1 MENDRSMAG
10 WIGFAGLIILII
22 GGLDVFQ
29 GLIALLEDN
38 YFVVSRSG
46 YLAVDLT
53 AWGWGLVI
61 WGALLILT
69 GLALIRGRTW
79 ARWVTLV
86 LVTVNIFGI
95 LGFLGNT
102 QNPIWALTVLTLNV
116 IVIYALTA
124 RWTESK
130 RDLDRVQIWVDTA
143 GRRPLEHGGPPP
155 PWPPLVTADGGSML
169 VVRSFLP
176 NPHLRLE
183 DRCRCWLIIRFS
195 T

>member
-1 MENDRSMAG
+1 MSWTARCLSAAREKRTMGGNMENDRSMAG

-116 IVIYALTA
+116 IVLYALTA

-130 RDLDRVQIWVDTA
+130 RDLDRVQI
-143 GRRPLEHGGPPP
+143 
-155 PWPPLVTADGGSML
+155 
-169 VVRSFLP
+169 
-176 NPHLRLE
+176 
-183 DRCRCWLIIRFS
+183 
-195 T
+195 

>member
-1 MENDRSMAG
+1 VDNDRSMAG

-38 YFVVSRSG
+38 YFVVSKSG

-69 GLALIRGRTW
+69 GLALIRGQTW

-95 LGFLGNT
+95 LGFLGNS
-102 QNPIWALTVLTLNV
+102 QDPIWALTVLTLNV

-130 RDLDRVQIWVDTA
+130 RDLDRVQ
-143 GRRPLEHGGPPP
+143 L
-155 PWPPLVTADGGSML
+155 
-169 VVRSFLP
+169 
-176 NPHLRLE
+176 
-183 DRCRCWLIIRFS
+183 
-195 T
+195 

>member
-10 WIGFAGLIILII
+10 WIGFAGLVILII

-29 GLIALLEDN
+29 GLIVLLEDN

-69 GLALIRGRTW
+69 GLGLIRGRTW

-95 LGFLGNT
+95 LGFLGNS

-116 IVIYALTA
+116 IVLYALTA

-130 RDLDRVQIWVDTA
+130 RDLDRVQI
-143 GRRPLEHGGPPP
+143 
-155 PWPPLVTADGGSML
+155 
-169 VVRSFLP
+169 
-176 NPHLRLE
+176 
-183 DRCRCWLIIRFS
+183 
-195 T
+195 

>member
-95 LGFLGNT
+95 IGFLGNT

-130 RDLDRVQIWVDTA
+130 RDLDRVQI
-143 GRRPLEHGGPPP
+143 
-155 PWPPLVTADGGSML
+155 
-169 VVRSFLP
+169 
-176 NPHLRLE
+176 
-183 DRCRCWLIIRFS
+183 
-195 T
+195 

>member
-10 WIGFAGLIILII
+10 WIGFAGLVILII

-95 LGFLGNT
+95 LGFLGNS

-130 RDLDRVQIWVDTA
+130 RDLDRVQI
-143 GRRPLEHGGPPP
+143 
-155 PWPPLVTADGGSML
+155 
-169 VVRSFLP
+169 
-176 NPHLRLE
+176 
-183 DRCRCWLIIRFS
+183 
-195 T
+195 

>member
-116 IVIYALTA
+116 IVLYALTA

-130 RDLDRVQIWVDTA
+130 RDLDRVQI
-143 GRRPLEHGGPPP
+143 
-155 PWPPLVTADGGSML
+155 
-169 VVRSFLP
+169 
-176 NPHLRLE
+176 
-183 DRCRCWLIIRFS
+183 
-195 T
+195 

>member
-1 MENDRSMAG
+1 MENDSSMAA
-10 WIGFAGLIILII
+10 WIGFAGLVILII

-130 RDLDRVQIWVDTA
+130 RDLDRVQI
-143 GRRPLEHGGPPP
+143 
-155 PWPPLVTADGGSML
+155 
-169 VVRSFLP
+169 
-176 NPHLRLE
+176 
-183 DRCRCWLIIRFS
+183 
-195 T
+195 

>member
-10 WIGFAGLIILII
+10 WIGFAGLVILII

-130 RDLDRVQIWVDTA
+130 RDLDRVQI
-143 GRRPLEHGGPPP
+143 
-155 PWPPLVTADGGSML
+155 
-169 VVRSFLP
+169 
-176 NPHLRLE
+176 
-183 DRCRCWLIIRFS
+183 
-195 T
+195 

>member
-1 MENDRSMAG
+1 MAG

-130 RDLDRVQIWVDTA
+130 RDLDRVQI
-143 GRRPLEHGGPPP
+143 
-155 PWPPLVTADGGSML
+155 
-169 VVRSFLP
+169 
-176 NPHLRLE
+176 
-183 DRCRCWLIIRFS
+183 
-195 T
+195 

>member
-10 WIGFAGLIILII
+10 WIGFAGLVILII

-130 RDLDRVQIWVDTA
+130 RDLDRVQ
-143 GRRPLEHGGPPP
+143 L
-155 PWPPLVTADGGSML
+155 
-169 VVRSFLP
+169 
-176 NPHLRLE
+176 
-183 DRCRCWLIIRFS
+183 
-195 T
+195 

>member
-10 WIGFAGLIILII
+10 WIGFAGLVILII

-86 LVTVNIFGI
+86 LVTMNIFGI

-130 RDLDRVQIWVDTA
+130 RDLDRVQI
-143 GRRPLEHGGPPP
+143 
-155 PWPPLVTADGGSML
+155 
-169 VVRSFLP
+169 
-176 NPHLRLE
+176 
-183 DRCRCWLIIRFS
+183 
-195 T
+195 

>member
-10 WIGFAGLIILII
+10 WIGFAGLVILII

-95 LGFLGNT
+95 LGFLGNS

-116 IVIYALTA
+116 IVLYALTA

-130 RDLDRVQIWVDTA
+130 RDLDRVQI
-143 GRRPLEHGGPPP
+143 
-155 PWPPLVTADGGSML
+155 
-169 VVRSFLP
+169 
-176 NPHLRLE
+176 
-183 DRCRCWLIIRFS
+183 
-195 T
+195 

>member
-1 MENDRSMAG
+1 MDNDRSMAG

-38 YFVVSRSG
+38 YFVVSKSG

-69 GLALIRGRTW
+69 GLALIRGQTW

-130 RDLDRVQIWVDTA
+130 RDLDRVQI
-143 GRRPLEHGGPPP
+143 
-155 PWPPLVTADGGSML
+155 
-169 VVRSFLP
+169 
-176 NPHLRLE
+176 
-183 DRCRCWLIIRFS
+183 
-195 T
+195 

>member
-1 MENDRSMAG
+1 MNNDRSMAG
-10 WIGFAGLIILII
+10 WIGFAGFVILII

-29 GLIALLEDN
+29 GIIALVEDN

-53 AWGWGLVI
+53 TWGWGLVV

-69 GLALIRGRTW
+69 GLALISGQTW
-79 ARWVTLV
+79 ARWVTLL

-95 LGFLGNT
+95 LGFLGNS
-102 QNPIWALTVLTLNV
+102 QDPIWALTVLTLNV

-130 RDLDRVQIWVDTA
+130 RDLDRVEI
-143 GRRPLEHGGPPP
+143 
-155 PWPPLVTADGGSML
+155 
-169 VVRSFLP
+169 
-176 NPHLRLE
+176 
-183 DRCRCWLIIRFS
+183 
-195 T
+195 

>member
-130 RDLDRVQIWVDTA
+130 RDLDRVQ
-143 GRRPLEHGGPPP
+143 L
-155 PWPPLVTADGGSML
+155 
-169 VVRSFLP
+169 
-176 NPHLRLE
+176 
-183 DRCRCWLIIRFS
+183 
-195 T
+195 

>member
-1 MENDRSMAG
+1 MKGSSVENERSMAG

-53 AWGWGLVI
+53 AWGWGLLI

-69 GLALIRGRTW
+69 GLALIRGQTW

-95 LGFLGNT
+95 LGFLGNS
-102 QNPIWALTVLTLNV
+102 QDPIWALTVLTLNV

-130 RDLDRVQIWVDTA
+130 RDLDRVQI
-143 GRRPLEHGGPPP
+143 
-155 PWPPLVTADGGSML
+155 
-169 VVRSFLP
+169 
-176 NPHLRLE
+176 
-183 DRCRCWLIIRFS
+183 
-195 T
+195 

>member
-1 MENDRSMAG
+1 MDNDRSMAG

-38 YFVVSRSG
+38 YYVVSKSG

-53 AWGWGLVI
+53 AWGWALLI

-130 RDLDRVQIWVDTA
+130 RDLDRVQI
-143 GRRPLEHGGPPP
+143 
-155 PWPPLVTADGGSML
+155 
-169 VVRSFLP
+169 
-176 NPHLRLE
+176 
-183 DRCRCWLIIRFS
+183 
-195 T
+195 

>member
-10 WIGFAGLIILII
+10 WIGFAGLVILII

-95 LGFLGNT
+95 LGFLGNS
-102 QNPIWALTVLTLNV
+102 QDPIWALTVLTLNV

-130 RDLDRVQIWVDTA
+130 RDLDRVQ
-143 GRRPLEHGGPPP
+143 L
-155 PWPPLVTADGGSML
+155 
-169 VVRSFLP
+169 
-176 NPHLRLE
+176 
-183 DRCRCWLIIRFS
+183 
-195 T
+195 

>member
-1 MENDRSMAG
+1 MDNDRSMAG

-38 YFVVSRSG
+38 YFVVSKSG

-69 GLALIRGRTW
+69 GLALIRGQTW

-95 LGFLGNT
+95 LGFLGNS
-102 QNPIWALTVLTLNV
+102 QDPIWALTVLTLNV

-130 RDLDRVQIWVDTA
+130 RDLDRVQ
-143 GRRPLEHGGPPP
+143 L
-155 PWPPLVTADGGSML
+155 
-169 VVRSFLP
+169 
-176 NPHLRLE
+176 
-183 DRCRCWLIIRFS
+183 
-195 T
+195 

>member
-95 LGFLGNT
+95 LGFLGNS

-116 IVIYALTA
+116 IVLYALTA

-130 RDLDRVQIWVDTA
+130 RDLDRVQI
-143 GRRPLEHGGPPP
+143 
-155 PWPPLVTADGGSML
+155 
-169 VVRSFLP
+169 
-176 NPHLRLE
+176 
-183 DRCRCWLIIRFS
+183 
-195 T
+195 

>member
-53 AWGWGLVI
+53 PWGWGLVI

-130 RDLDRVQIWVDTA
+130 RDLDRVQI
-143 GRRPLEHGGPPP
+143 
-155 PWPPLVTADGGSML
+155 
-169 VVRSFLP
+169 
-176 NPHLRLE
+176 
-183 DRCRCWLIIRFS
+183 
-195 T
+195 

>member
-124 RWTESK
+124 RWSESK
-130 RDLDRVQIWVDTA
+130 RDLERVQV
-143 GRRPLEHGGPPP
+143 
-155 PWPPLVTADGGSML
+155 
-169 VVRSFLP
+169 
-176 NPHLRLE
+176 
-183 DRCRCWLIIRFS
+183 
-195 T
+195 

>member
-10 WIGFAGLIILII
+10 WIGFAGLVILII

-116 IVIYALTA
+116 IVLYALTA

-130 RDLDRVQIWVDTA
+130 RDLDRVQI
-143 GRRPLEHGGPPP
+143 
-155 PWPPLVTADGGSML
+155 
-169 VVRSFLP
+169 
-176 NPHLRLE
+176 
-183 DRCRCWLIIRFS
+183 
-195 T
+195 

>member
-69 GLALIRGRTW
+69 GLALMRGRTW

-116 IVIYALTA
+116 IVLYALTA

-130 RDLDRVQIWVDTA
+130 RDLDRVQI
-143 GRRPLEHGGPPP
+143 
-155 PWPPLVTADGGSML
+155 
-169 VVRSFLP
+169 
-176 NPHLRLE
+176 
-183 DRCRCWLIIRFS
+183 
-195 T
+195 

>member
-1 MENDRSMAG
+1 MENERSMAG

-69 GLALIRGRTW
+69 GLALIRGQTW

-95 LGFLGNT
+95 LGFLGNS
-102 QNPIWALTVLTLNV
+102 QDPIWALTVLTLNV

-130 RDLDRVQIWVDTA
+130 RDLDRVQI
-143 GRRPLEHGGPPP
+143 
-155 PWPPLVTADGGSML
+155 
-169 VVRSFLP
+169 
-176 NPHLRLE
+176 
-183 DRCRCWLIIRFS
+183 
-195 T
+195 

>member
-130 RDLDRVQIWVDTA
+130 RDLDRVQI
-143 GRRPLEHGGPPP
+143 
-155 PWPPLVTADGGSML
+155 
-169 VVRSFLP
+169 
-176 NPHLRLE
+176 
-183 DRCRCWLIIRFS
+183 
-195 T
+195 

>member
-1 MENDRSMAG
+1 MAG

-38 YFVVSRSG
+38 YFVVSKSG

-69 GLALIRGRTW
+69 GLALIRGQTW

-95 LGFLGNT
+95 LGFLGNS
-102 QNPIWALTVLTLNV
+102 QDPIWALTVLTLNV

-130 RDLDRVQIWVDTA
+130 RDLDRVQ
-143 GRRPLEHGGPPP
+143 L
-155 PWPPLVTADGGSML
+155 
-169 VVRSFLP
+169 
-176 NPHLRLE
+176 
-183 DRCRCWLIIRFS
+183 
-195 T
+195 

>member
-1 MENDRSMAG
+1 MAG
-10 WIGFAGLIILII
+10 WIGFAGIIILII

-29 GLIALLEDN
+29 GLIALLEDD

-46 YLAVDLT
+46 YLAVDLS

-69 GLALIRGRTW
+69 GLALIRGQTW

-95 LGFLGNT
+95 LGFLGNS
-102 QNPIWALTVLTLNV
+102 QDPIWALTVLTLNV

-130 RDLDRVQIWVDTA
+130 RDLDRVQI
-143 GRRPLEHGGPPP
+143 
-155 PWPPLVTADGGSML
+155 
-169 VVRSFLP
+169 
-176 NPHLRLE
+176 
-183 DRCRCWLIIRFS
+183 
-195 T
+195 

>member
-1 MENDRSMAG
+1 MAG
-10 WIGFAGLIILII
+10 WIGFAGIIILII

-29 GLIALLEDN
+29 GLIALLEDD

-46 YLAVDLT
+46 YLAVDLS

-69 GLALIRGRTW
+69 GLALISGQTW

-95 LGFLGNT
+95 LGFLGNS
-102 QNPIWALTVLTLNV
+102 QDPIWALTVLTLNV

-130 RDLDRVQIWVDTA
+130 RDLDRVQI
-143 GRRPLEHGGPPP
+143 
-155 PWPPLVTADGGSML
+155 
-169 VVRSFLP
+169 
-176 NPHLRLE
+176 
-183 DRCRCWLIIRFS
+183 
-195 T
+195 